1 MHAQCSE
8 CGNQFVQGDDRIDN
22 PITVGTCPSC
32 GLVAYF
38 STPDFDVGLP
48 DEEAFL
54 FEPFLD
60 ATREA
65 RREWEGV

>member
-8 CGNQFVQGDDRIDN
+8 CGGLIDE

-38 STPDFDVGLP
+38 STPELDGLP

-54 FEPFLD
+54 FEPFQE

-65 RREWEGV
+65 RFEWEAA

>member
-1 MHAQCSE
+1 MHSQCSE
-8 CGNQFVQGDDRIDN
+8 CGSLIDDL
-22 PITVGTCPSC
+22 ITVGTCPSC

-38 STPDFDVGLP
+38 STPDLDVDLP
-48 DEEAFL
+48 DDESFL

-65 RREWEGV
+65 RREWEAA